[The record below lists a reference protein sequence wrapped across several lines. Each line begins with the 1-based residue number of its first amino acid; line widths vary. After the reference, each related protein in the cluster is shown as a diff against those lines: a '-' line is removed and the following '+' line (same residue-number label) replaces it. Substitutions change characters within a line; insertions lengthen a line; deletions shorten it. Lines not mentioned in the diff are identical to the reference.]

1 MSATAKALAFSPL
14 FFHSLTTPSFLARF
28 AEFFPDASQAIGGAA
43 RLLSRKASS
52 RLVLSHLNGAAFVR
66 QERVDNPQTV
76 LSTMPTLAEL
86 ASIAEPLGFEV
97 VLPAFFGE
105 EPEQIQR
112 GLDDFYLVVLRWSE
126 TALIDAEEA

>member
-1 MSATAKALAFSPL
+1 M
-14 FFHSLTTPSFLARF
+14 
-28 AEFFPDASQAIGGAA
+28 
-43 RLLSRKASS
+43 
-52 RLVLSHLNGAAFVR
+52 R

-126 TALIDAEEA
+126 TALLGTEDA